1 MNSGKKYTALAAVL
15 FTGVLLCAI
24 VWLFS
29 FEKTSKWLNQQG
41 LHFSNLNDFREKKA
55 DTLIRRSIAIKPD
68 TLTQGL
74 TAAEKSVI
82 DSLSKKVSFLEN
94 YSFEDGQMALDK
106 FFASL
111 SATADS
117 VVHIWYYGDS
127 QVEGDR
133 ITQDLRPLLQKEF
146 GGNGIGFLPFSDVAT
161 YRDFETETS
170 ENWTKLNVFINRKS
184 RGFGFSG
191 IKFRIKQK
199 DSTEEATTVIKSRYG
214 SAFPAV
220 SLLYG
225 NTSGGKVEVINDG
238 KKEEKEAI
246 AWSKEEGAGI
256 IKISSGFRKSLQLK
270 FDDRESDFFGY
281 LISGRNGIYIDNCGI
296 RGHSGDGLFNISN
309 TMLKTHARMMNTK
322 LVVFH
327 YGNNAIP
334 YIKSKQHAEFVGKE
348 FERLFNRFRQAL
360 PQVSFLVVS
369 GGDMGRKIDENDVP
383 YEYAQLLAQT
393 IGEAANRSGCAFFDM
408 YSMMKKD
415 GGIKEWK
422 RLGLANLDGH
432 LSPAGQARFAKVLYS
447 ELMREYSIF
456 KVIHK
461 RN

>member
-1 MNSGKKYTALAAVL
+1 MKRPE
-15 FTGVLLCAI
+15 LLQQLSI
-24 VWLFS
+24 DDY
-29 FEKTSKWLNQQG
+29 KKWLNQQG

-220 SLLYG
+220 SLLSG
-225 NTSGGKVEVINDG
+225 NTSGGTVEVINDG
-238 KKEEKEAI
+238 TKEEKEAI
-246 AWSKEEGAGI
+246 AGI
-256 IKISSGFRKSLQLK
+256 IISLNKVGFDLLK
-270 FDDRESDFFGY
+270 
-281 LISGRNGIYIDNCGI
+281 LI
-296 RGHSGDGLFNISN
+296 
-309 TMLKTHARMMNTK
+309 RMMPDNLFQLIACIK
-322 LVVFH
+322 L
-327 YGNNAIP
+327 
-334 YIKSKQHAEFVGKE
+334 
-348 FERLFNRFRQAL
+348 
-360 PQVSFLVVS
+360 
-369 GGDMGRKIDENDVP
+369 
-383 YEYAQLLAQT
+383 
-393 IGEAANRSGCAFFDM
+393 
-408 YSMMKKD
+408 
-415 GGIKEWK
+415 
-422 RLGLANLDGH
+422 
-432 LSPAGQARFAKVLYS
+432 
-447 ELMREYSIF
+447 
-456 KVIHK
+456 
-461 RN
+461 